1 MAEPLRVG
9 LAGLGTVGSAVA
21 AMIMRTRDAI
31 AERAGR
37 PIDLVAYASKDPPR
51 DASLD
56 FLEDPQSGRS
66 GIAGA

>member
-21 AMIMRTRDAI
+21 AMIMRSRAAL

-37 PIDLVAYASKDPPR
+37 PIELVA
-51 DASLD
+51 
-56 FLEDPQSGRS
+56 
-66 GIAGA
+66 

>member
-21 AMIMRTRDAI
+21 AMLMRSRAVL

-37 PIDLVAYASKDPPR
+37 PIELVAYASKDPPKDATLDLSKAKR
-51 DASLD
+51 LASLP
-56 FLEDPQSGRS
+56 FV
-66 GIAGA
+66 